1 MNSHQKFI
9 AEHTS
14 EIEEIVAYWI
24 PRKSAFFQDKYRD
37 VTRWLC
43 NFRPN
48 QCKAALTL
56 LENIDYINDDE
67 MRDYVNI
74 AAKHIKKIFRDDLK
88 DVLFYPLELSSAA
101 SGSQFLY
108 QYGKEL
114 GLKEKNFKSDDFR
127 AHLNRDIDIVFF
139 DDIIGSGNQATKF
152 FNNYLK
158 NARAR
163 CHYVALLGFEN
174 GQENIRR
181 DTNFN
186 SLLVIRTLYDEC
198 MAFSDNS
205 QVFTTQEEKELVKAV
220 CLEWGKKL
228 YPAHPLGYDDSQA
241 LIVMPHNTPNNT
253 LPVVWAGPDSESYEK
268 QPWHPVWP
276 RKKLLKKKTKSLDP
290 PGASVISESFFEDIA
305 ENFQGNFAPYH
316 FYTAKLKDDCQWY
329 GIAQRWDIRRSIEAD
344 IEQQIIKSFHDDVD
358 MRVASVVSG
367 AGGSGKSTL
376 LRRIAFNLSK
386 SEYTV
391 IWLEDIDDFF
401 INAMLDIPWTQ
412 GKYLVFIEDWY
423 RFSDNSNHLNELF
436 NALSG
441 NRSVRLVIGD
451 RFPEQKPY
459 LKYLFNP
466 DNNLYSLKPD
476 ENHDLLS
483 AIVER
488 MPQWSSTHEI
498 MSKKEDYSKSSL
510 FLLLFILA
518 RTAGDES
525 ALFSLDCNLMSHYR
539 AIIQSD
545 IKKIYEQHSALAK
558 ALVYWSWLYKN
569 NKTLLHEKDFCY
581 LADFFDDS
589 TKYGTYFSLEGKG
602 EVNERLQSYINKSS
616 ENFLSF
622 NHDTLAEEGISYAIA
637 QGMDE
642 SHFLHRQVL
651 DMALERFSDR
661 VISGLLLNRLCEE
674 GFFKSKSEKLSYIE
688 QLDKRGCTSDG
699 YLHYLIKCED
709 FNRSEKIIN
718 AVNLLERKSALPVL
732 SQGTMCSCLNLLQ
745 GHESGQQ
752 QALRLL
758 ERDSP
763 ETPLNSE
770 VTSSCL
776 RLLKGH
782 ESGQE
787 QALRLLERDSPETQ
801 LRPNVTSSCLKLL
814 QGLES
819 GREQALRL
827 LQRDSPETSLTPQ
840 VICSCLKLLKG
851 HQSGQEQ
858 ALRLLGRDSPE
869 TPLSSEVT
877 CGCLKLLQGLESGRE
892 QALRLLQRDS
902 PETPL
907 SSEVTC
913 SCLKLLEGHQSGL
926 EQALHLLERDSA
938 ETPLDHQI
946 VSSCLNLLQGHHSG
960 QEQALRLLERDS
972 PETPLGHQTIS
983 SCLNLLQ
990 GLESGQQQ
998 ALRLLERDSPETPLG
1013 SEVTCSCL
1021 KLLQGHQSGQEQALR
1036 LLERDSPE
1044 TPLGHQTISSCLNL
1058 LQGHESGQQQ
1068 ALRLLEKDSP
1078 ETPLNLQV
1086 ICSCLKLLQGHK
1098 SGQEQALRLLERDSP
1113 ETPLSPQVISSC
1125 LREVYAHPKAKQYVI
1140 RLFQEQPNWRQLN
1153 WYVVYYSLV
1162 VHAQFELYTPVV
1174 AEIISE
1180 YNPGKTPRHVFNRY
1194 IQVLKMPFFH
1204 DQVWVKTTQS
1214 YLDNWQESGRLM
1226 LISVLEAYQSKPEL
1240 TINTCQ
1246 QILKFWEGEIN
1257 YRRYRDKKAYTWK
1270 HIALAMDHPSL
1281 SKEARAVAREM
1292 IAYDSNYPETLPSD
1306 LLLHCEQYL
1315 KPAGV

>member
-1 MNSHQKFI
+1 MNPHQKFI
-9 AEHTS
+9 AEHKS
-14 EIEEIVAYWI
+14 ELEIIVEHWV
-24 PRKSAFFQDKYRD
+24 PRRSAFFQDKYRD

-43 NFRPN
+43 NFRPS

-56 LENIDYINDDE
+56 LKNIEYITDDE

-88 DVLFYPLELSSAA
+88 DVLFYPLELSSAS

-186 SLLVIRTLYDEC
+186 SLLVCRPLYDEY

-205 QVFTTQEEKELVKAV
+205 YVFTTQEERELVKAV

-253 LPVVWAGPDSESYEK
+253 LPVVWAGPDSESDEEL
-268 QPWHPVWP
+268 PWHPVWP
-276 RKKLLKKKTKSLDP
+276 RKKQLKKKTKSFNP
-290 PGASVISESFFEDIA
+290 PGALVISESFFEGIA
-305 ENFQGNFAPYH
+305 ENFQEHFAPYH

-386 SEYTV
+386 SEYSV

-401 INAMLDIPWTQ
+401 INAMADIPWTQ

-498 MSKKEDYSKSSL
+498 MSKKEDYSKASL

-602 EVNERLQSYINKSS
+602 EVNERLRSYINRNS
-616 ENFLSF
+616 ENYLSF
-622 NHDTLAEEGISYAIA
+622 NHDTLAEEGISYVIV

-642 SHFLHRQVL
+642 SHFLHHQVL
-651 DMALERFSDR
+651 DLALERFSDR
-661 VISGLLLNRLCEE
+661 VTSSLLLNRLCEE
-674 GFFKSKSEKLSYIE
+674 GFFKSKIEKLSYIE
-688 QLDKRGCTSDG
+688 QLDKRGCSFDG
-699 YLHYLIKCED
+699 YLHYLIKSED
-709 FNRSEKIIN
+709 FDRSEKIIN

-732 SQGTMCSCLNLLQ
+732 SQGTICSCLNLLQ

-763 ETPLNSE
+763 ETPLSSE

-801 LRPNVTSSCLKLL
+801 LSPNVTSSCLKLL

-827 LQRDSPETSLTPQ
+827 LQRDSPET
-840 VICSCLKLLKG
+840 
-851 HQSGQEQ
+851 
-858 ALRLLGRDSPE
+858 
-869 TPLSSEVT
+869 
-877 CGCLKLLQGLESGRE
+877 
-892 QALRLLQRDS
+892 
-902 PETPL
+902 
-907 SSEVTC
+907 
-913 SCLKLLEGHQSGL
+913 
-926 EQALHLLERDSA
+926 
-938 ETPLDHQI
+938 
-946 VSSCLNLLQGHHSG
+946 
-960 QEQALRLLERDS
+960 
-972 PETPLGHQTIS
+972 PLGHQTIS

-990 GLESGQQQ
+990 GHESGQEQ
-998 ALRLLERDSPETPLG
+998 ALRLLESDSPETPLS

-1036 LLERDSPE
+1036 LLERDSTE

-1068 ALRLLEKDSP
+1068 ALRLLERDSP

-1086 ICSCLKLLQGHK
+1086 ICSCLKLLQGHE

-1153 WYVVYYSLV
+1153 WNVVYHSLV

-1214 YLDNWQESGRLM
+1214 YLDNWKESGRLM

-1306 LLLHCEQYL
+1306 LLLHCDQYL